1 MLSFF
6 GKNKIQIERFGKF
19 LLIGGSAL
27 LIDIALYYV
36 FTRELHISYLLSRV
50 YSLSVAIFWNFY
62 LNRIWTFTARGGSLI
77 AQFWRFLTVIGI
89 TSLANLLFMH
99 IGVSVLGFH
108 DIGVILFVSVL
119 LTLVNFTAHSFWS
132 YAIKQT

>member
-1 MLSFF
+1 MLYFLK
-6 GKNKIQIERFGKF
+6 KNKTQIERFGKF

-36 FTRELHISYLLSRV
+36 FTREFHISYLLSRV

-62 LNRIWTFTARGGSLI
+62 LNRIWTFTARAGSLVV
-77 AQFWRFLTVIGI
+77 QFWRFLMVIGI
-89 TSLANLLFMH
+89 TSLANLLLMH
-99 IGVSVLGFH
+99 IGVSILGFH

-132 YAIKQT
+132 YAK